1 MAVRVKK
8 LNRKTNVLDSA
19 TQRWLAGEKGG
30 FFQFKPVEELQAIWD
45 AFGDEESLFWRKGMA
60 CPITQELL
68 AEFEED
74 WISSA
79 DNGDEHGARSYFI
92 HRFYDDE
99 EKAEL
104 AKRGNVTWRPCL
116 RRPEAI

>member
-1 MAVRVKK
+1 
-8 LNRKTNVLDSA
+8 
-19 TQRWLAGEKGG
+19 
-30 FFQFKPVEELQAIWD
+30 
-45 AFGDEESLFWRKGMA
+45 MA

-104 AKRGNVTWRPCL
+104 AKRGNVTWRPGL